1 MLLIHQLDQGIRR
14 HKTAVPPEEIL
25 PVRRCDWI
33 TRFGHKMPGDAP
45 PCDRSAMVAR
55 LQNPPFVNPLAM
67 KERCNSVKNKKLSL
81 VISVTAAAA
90 LAVLTTQGALA
101 QKKYDTGVTDTE
113 IKIGNVE
120 AYSGPVS
127 AYGVIGKT
135 EDAYFKMI
143 NDAGGINGRKI
154 NFISYDDGYS
164 PPKTVEQARKLVES
178 DEVLFIFNALG
189 TPPNS
194 AIQKYMN
201 AKKVPQLF
209 VATGAT
215 KWNDPKNFPWTM
227 GWQPSYQSEAQIY
240 AKYLL
245 KEKPD
250 AKIAVLYQNDDY
262 GKDYLKGLKDGLG
275 AKAAAMIVAQESFE
289 TTEPTVDDHIVK
301 LKSSGADVFVDIA
314 TPKFAAQAI
323 KKVAEIGWKPL
334 HFLNNVSASVGAVIQ
349 PAGYQNAQDIISA
362 AYLKDPSD
370 PQWVNDAGMKE
381 FLAFMAKDFPEGNKL
396 DNSTVVGF
404 SVTQT
409 LMQVLKQ
416 CGDNLTREN
425 IMKQA
430 ASLKD
435 FQVAMLLPGIKINT
449 SPTDFAPISSLQ
461 LMRFKGE
468 KWELFG
474 DVIDADVGG

>member
-1 MLLIHQLDQGIRR
+1 
-14 HKTAVPPEEIL
+14 
-25 PVRRCDWI
+25 
-33 TRFGHKMPGDAP
+33 MPAIQ
-45 PCDRSAMVAR
+45 SR
-55 LQNPPFVNPLAM
+55 LG
-67 KERCNSVKNKKLSL
+67 
-81 VISVTAAAA
+81 AASAA
-90 LAVLTTQGALA
+90 LVMLAVTGSGALA
-101 QKKYDTGVTDTE
+101 QKAYDTGATDTE
-113 IKIGNVE
+113 IKIGNIMP
-120 AYSGPVS
+120 YSGPAS
-127 AYGVIGKT
+127 SYGVIGKT
-135 EDAYFKMI
+135 EAAFFKKI

-178 DEVLFIFNALG
+178 DEALFIFNALG

-250 AKIAVLYQNDDY
+250 GKIAVLYQNDDY

-275 AKAAAMIVAQESFE
+275 AKAASMIIAQESYE

-334 HFLNNVSASVGAVIQ
+334 HFLNNVSASVGSVIQ

-370 PQWVNDAGMKE
+370 PQWADDAGMKE
-381 FLAFMAKDFPEGNKL
+381 FLTFMKKDFPEGNKL
-396 DNSTVVGF
+396 DASTVVGY

-435 FQVAMLLPGIKINT
+435 FRVAMLLPGIKINT

-461 LMRFKGE
+461 LMRFRGE